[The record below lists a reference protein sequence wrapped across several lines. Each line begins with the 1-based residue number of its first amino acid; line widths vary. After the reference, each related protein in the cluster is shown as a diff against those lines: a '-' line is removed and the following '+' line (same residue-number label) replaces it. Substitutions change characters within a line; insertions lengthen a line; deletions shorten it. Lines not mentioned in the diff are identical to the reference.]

1 MHILLN
7 FSWFCAHVLQWACSA
22 TKLSV
27 SPDQRI
33 SPASVRHCS
42 FSDHEFFQPCK
53 LANMVFLFGVI
64 SPSHSCWRCLDQS
77 GLVALESIWNDD
89 YWFSVKCRQK
99 IELSANR
106 ATWRENA
113 FRVLN
118 PHPPH
123 KSTKKDYCTYRHY
136 WSYVVQ
142 RPKLQLQ
149 IRTNTIIM
157 EHLVLCSQR
166 TIFFLWL
173 FKLFSCLFL
182 MRYVSS
188 WSTVCVFSVL
198 FW

>member
-1 MHILLN
+1 MLWLTWLPVHILWNLY
-7 FSWFCAHVLQWACSA
+7 WFCAHVLQWACRA

-77 GLVALESIWNDD
+77 GLVALESIWNYG

-118 PHPPH
+118 PPPSQIH
-123 KSTKKDYCTYRHY
+123 KKGLLHVSALLIVRCPEAQTTTSNTYKY
-136 WSYVVQ
+136 DNNGT
-142 RPKLQLQ
+142 PG
-149 IRTNTIIM
+149 IA
-157 EHLVLCSQR
+157 
-166 TIFFLWL
+166 
-173 FKLFSCLFL
+173 
-182 MRYVSS
+182 
-188 WSTVCVFSVL
+188 
-198 FW
+198 